1 MSTIV
6 LPRIIKTL
14 KEEYNFEK
22 EFYFSD
28 SSSALII
35 VDIQYDFL
43 TGGSL
48 AVENGNEIIPIINAL
63 QNHFSLVVATQD
75 WHPDNH
81 KSFASNHEDKN
92 EFEIIDLNG
101 NEQVL
106 WPNHCVQGTD
116 GALFF
121 SELNEKRIEAIF
133 RKGMDREIDSYS
145 GFYDNGRKKNTG
157 MAGYLKDRKIKN
169 IFICGIAS
177 DFCVYY
183 TALDG
188 LSLDFNVFVVEDA
201 SRAINEAG
209 NKEAMADLRAKGAK
223 IISSKEVLT

>member
-1 MSTIV
+1 MSNIV
-6 LPRIIKTL
+6 PPTIIKTL
-14 KEEYNFEK
+14 KEEFNFEK
-22 EFYFSD
+22 EPYFSD
-28 SSSALII
+28 TSSALII

-43 TGGSL
+43 TGSL
-48 AVENGNEIIPIINAL
+48 AVENGNEIIPIINTL

-81 KSFASNHEDKN
+81 KSFASNHDGKN
-92 EFEIIDLNG
+92 EFDVIDLNG

-106 WPNHCVQGTD
+106 WPDHCVQGTD
-116 GALFF
+116 GALF
-121 SELNEKRIEAIF
+121 SAELNQKRIEAIF

-157 MAGYLKDRKIKN
+157 MAGYLKDRKIEN

-188 LSLDFNVFVVEDA
+188 LSLDFNVFVIEDA
-201 SRAINEAG
+201 SRHINADG
-209 NKEAMADLRAKGAK
+209 NKKAMNDLRSKGAK
-223 IISSKEVLT
+223 IIQSKEIYL